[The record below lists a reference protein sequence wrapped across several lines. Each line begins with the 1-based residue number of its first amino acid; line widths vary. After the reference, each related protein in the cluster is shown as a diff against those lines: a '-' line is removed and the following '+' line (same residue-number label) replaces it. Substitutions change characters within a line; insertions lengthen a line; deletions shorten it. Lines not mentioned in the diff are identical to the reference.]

1 MSKFKVGDKVRI
13 KCNGSVGTIESFD
26 EFLPFPYTLKN
37 YPSNEPFCA
46 DELEL
51 IETAKPTREFIV
63 IRRDGQEVIAS
74 HKRGDEIVKTAKA
87 KCNPSDEFDF
97 GIGAKLAFKRLTGT
111 EKKEE
116 PKSPYVPQVGD
127 RVKTKFGAGTVMAV
141 NAGIDQRETI
151 VIHDKWSNG
160 HSADCTPKDRA
171 LGLSGGRSWYFPPEA
186 LRPLNED

>member
-51 IETAKPTREFIV
+51 IEAAKPIREFIV

-87 KCNPSDEFDF
+87 TCNPSDEFVF
-97 GIGAKLAFKRLTGT
+97 ETGAKLAFERLMGRE
-111 EKKEE
+111 EKSE
-116 PKSPYVPQVGD
+116 PKAKYVPKVGD
-127 RVKTKFGAGTVMAV
+127 RVKTYRGNEVVIEVDSRGDVRVLSEKTGTWFYATDV
-141 NAGIDQRETI
+141 
-151 VIHDKWSNG
+151 
-160 HSADCTPKDRA
+160 TPIK
-171 LGLSGGRSWYFPPEA
+171 E
-186 LRPLNED
+186 

>member
-1 MSKFKVGDKVRI
+1 MSKFKVGDKVRV

-26 EFLPFPYTLKN
+26 EFLPLPYTLKN

-51 IETAKPTREFIV
+51 IEAAKPIREFIV

-74 HKRGDEIVKTAKA
+74 HKRGNEILKTAKA
-87 KCNPSDEFDF
+87 TCSPSDEFDF
-97 GIGAKLAFKRLTGT
+97 GIGAKLAFDRLTGT

-116 PKSPYVPQVGD
+116 PKPQYVPQVGD
-127 RVKTKFGAGTVMAV
+127 RVKTEFGAGTVMSV
-141 NAGIDQRETI
+141 NAGVSGSLVI
-151 VIHDKWSNG
+151 VTHDTWSNG
-160 HSADCTPKDRA
+160 HNTNRTPKDRA